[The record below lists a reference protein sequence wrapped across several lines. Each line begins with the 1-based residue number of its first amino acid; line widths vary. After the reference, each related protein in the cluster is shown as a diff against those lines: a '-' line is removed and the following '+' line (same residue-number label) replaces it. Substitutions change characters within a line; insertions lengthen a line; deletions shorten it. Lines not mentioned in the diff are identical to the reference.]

1 MVELNEIICCTL
13 EKMNIDKEL
22 IESKILEQ
30 LNKIEIAI
38 TQAFR
43 IQEEHKNAIKET
55 KPSVNKLA
63 SQTGIARQ
71 TFYNN
76 PLLKAYA
83 EYRIAE
89 YHNSDVNKKN
99 DKLMERITH
108 LENKVKLMSERDVG
122 IELLRRKVSM
132 LESNIKTLKQENKEL
147 HEKYNNSIKEKNSK
161 KNTTQDNTSNI
172 TVLPIK

>member
-1 MVELNEIICCTL
+1 
-13 EKMNIDKEL
+13 
-22 IESKILEQ
+22 
-30 LNKIEIAI
+30 
-38 TQAFR
+38 
-43 IQEEHKNAIKET
+43 
-55 KPSVNKLA
+55 
-63 SQTGIARQ
+63 
-71 TFYNN
+71 
-76 PLLKAYA
+76 
-83 EYRIAE
+83 
-89 YHNSDVNKKN
+89 
-99 DKLMERITH
+99 MERITH